1 MSAVSLQWYNVNG
14 MNEMSDITGFSFM
27 SFFRMLFKARDVI
40 NFRGKQSQGN
50 YALFHG
56 DQETL

>member
-27 SFFRMLFKARDVI
+27 SFTKLTPGPIDMSAR
-40 NFRGKQSQGN
+40 
-50 YALFHG
+50 
-56 DQETL
+56 